1 MRVIFFLFIA
11 SFLLS
16 NCTPKAASTKT
27 YSPSLLHDIWV
38 LSEFPDMGKDWK
50 KRTVSIPQLE
60 FFVSEER
67 IVGYTGCN
75 QLSGQL
81 KSDDKNIDLNK
92 LASTK
97 KACENEV
104 MLFENKFL
112 TALNKVNR
120 YEIKNLKL
128 YLFENETLIMVLNKV
143 D

>member
-1 MRVIFFLFIA
+1 MRCILFA
-11 SFLLS
+11 FMLSLLMS
-16 NCTPKAASTKT
+16 NCAPKANSTKT

-38 LSEFPDMGKDWK
+38 LSEFPAIGKEWK
-50 KRTVSIPQLE
+50 KSAASVPQLE

-75 QLSGQL
+75 QLSGHL
-81 KSDDKNIDLNK
+81 KSDDKNIDLDK

-97 KACENEV
+97 KSCENEV
-104 MLFENKFL
+104 MQFENKFIA
-112 TALNKVNR
+112 ALKKVNR

-128 YLFENETLIMVLNKV
+128 YLFENQTLMMVLNKV